1 MTDTVAYLTD
11 QLQLGTIYVPPTL
24 LVLFLFA
31 FITFV
36 VVHELELRLPS
47 LVLGPPDERQ
57 PL

>member
-1 MTDTVAYLTD
+1 MTDTVAYLAS
-11 QLQLGTIYVPPTL
+11 QLPLGTIYVPPSL
-24 LVLFLFA
+24 LLLFLFA
-31 FITFV
+31 FVSFV